1 MYNSYPISKKFKD
14 TEITLQFILKYH
26 NDQWATICNQIADV
40 SRQNGI
46 VHYESSS
53 SRDINVRKAISSEI
67 SIHRGSNIYI
77 YIAINLIFAPIY
89 IQSISFNYTVSSGK
103 PFTVNKGGKGGVL
116 LNITEAGRGG
126 VLIYVMPIEKGLRSS
141 SRYDDWIELDHQP
154 YILKPYIFVT

>member
-1 MYNSYPISKKFKD
+1 M
-14 TEITLQFILKYH
+14 KYH

-46 VHYESSS
+46 VHYESFS

-116 LNITEAGRGG
+116 LYITEAG
-126 VLIYVMPIEKGLRSS
+126 V
-141 SRYDDWIELDHQP
+141 
-154 YILKPYIFVT
+154 F